1 MNTTKKMMDP
11 GEKTH
16 SNDRYNRD
24 VFFKKNIGR
33 LSKICARENAAS
45 GKNWQCGTVAKK
57 GEKMTLT
64 FVVKSTVLQLTL
76 NSFK

>member
-24 VFFKKNIGR
+24 VFFKKNIGC
-33 LSKICARENAAS
+33 LSKICVCEKVAS
-45 GKNWQCGTVAKK
+45 GKNWQCGAVAKK
-57 GEKMTLT
+57 GEKNDTDFL
-64 FVVKSTVLQLTL
+64 L
-76 NSFK
+76 